1 MASRAANGNMHTPVK
16 PNVSIDD
23 MPMSTDVGPGP
34 QVKVSYQDSYSNEL
48 DDVAHSID
56 GSDHEYQ
63 QLMEEAM
70 HAFTE
75 EEVEQMMGFLKER
88 GMMAFL
94 QRYVGQLD
102 IPPSKL
108 LLAFGVLLAP
118 DLRSQLTEEHYIA
131 LLKQAIS
138 RTLRDRERLSQYET
152 IDDAVALIRN
162 SKHIL
167 VLTGA
172 GISVS
177 CGIPDFRSTQGI
189 YAQLR
194 ESEIGQTLAD
204 PQQMFDL
211 KFFKEN
217 PSVFYSFAHRIFPSN
232 FKPSPCHYFIK
243 LLEDKS
249 KLLRNYTQNIDTL
262 ETVAGVKKV
271 LNCHGSFATAS
282 CITCGTQFPGEEIK
296 EDIFAERIPKCTVC
310 IGKGREAGK
319 KKSKGKGKM
328 KPWEEEVTDEDEYK
342 SILKPD
348 ITFFG
353 EKLTSRFDKAL
364 FEDREEVDLL
374 LVIGTSLTVAPVSEI
389 LHHIPHSIPQII
401 INKTPVPHVNPDIV
415 ILGEADEA
423 VRYLS
428 YRLGWELPIPPS
440 SEAAHKRPREDVP
453 VPPERVGQT
462 WIWTFG
468 SADGGEWLEEVK
480 EGKIRRYMLA
490 SSDDESGEDEGDEEV
505 SGDYLR
511 PPKGRDS
518 EESDNSQASKRRR
531 LQ

>member
-1 MASRAANGNMHTPVK
+1 M
-16 PNVSIDD
+16 VSFLRKYI
-23 MPMSTDVGPGP
+23 
-34 QVKVSYQDSYSNEL
+34 
-48 DDVAHSID
+48 
-56 GSDHEYQ
+56 
-63 QLMEEAM
+63 
-70 HAFTE
+70 
-75 EEVEQMMGFLKER
+75 VEQE
-88 GMMAFL
+88 
-94 QRYVGQLD
+94 

-108 LLAFGVLLAP
+108 LYAFGVLLAP
-118 DLRSQLTEEHYIA
+118 DLRAQITEEDYLT

-138 RTLRDRERLSQYET
+138 RTLRDRERLVQYET
-152 IDDAVALIRN
+152 IDDAVRLIREA
-162 SKHIL
+162 KKIL

-194 ESEIGQTLAD
+194 ESEVGQALAD

-211 KFFKEN
+211 RFFKEN
-217 PSVFYSFAHRIFPSN
+217 PSVFYGSRIFPSN

-243 LLEDKS
+243 LLEDKG

-262 ETVAGVKKV
+262 ETVTRVKNV

-296 EDIFAERIPKCTVC
+296 DDIFAERIPKCKVC
-310 IGKGREAGK
+310 LDKGRESGK
-319 KKSKGKGKM
+319 KKQLNGKGKGKM
-328 KPWEEEVTDEDEYK
+328 QPWEEDATDEDEYK

-353 EKLTSRFDKAL
+353 EKLTDKFDKAL

-389 LHHIPHSIPQII
+389 LHHIPHSVPQIL

-423 VRYLS
+423 VKYLS
-428 YRLGWELPIPPS
+428 YRLGWELPSPDS
-440 SEAAHKRPREDVP
+440 DTLKRPREDIP
-453 VPPERVGQT
+453 VGPERIGRT
-462 WIWTFG
+462 WIWAFE
-468 SADGGEWLEEVK
+468 SAEGGEWLEDVK
-480 EGKIRRYMLA
+480 AGNIRRYMLA
-490 SSDDESGEDEGDEEV
+490 SSDEEDSDEDEDDEEG
-505 SGDYLR
+505 SAHHLR
-511 PPKGRDS
+511 PPKENRDGD
-518 EESDNSQASKRRR
+518 ESDNSQASKRRR
-531 LQ
+531 LE

>member
-1 MASRAANGNMHTPVK
+1 MG
-16 PNVSIDD
+16 
-23 MPMSTDVGPGP
+23 
-34 QVKVSYQDSYSNEL
+34 
-48 DDVAHSID
+48 
-56 GSDHEYQ
+56 
-63 QLMEEAM
+63 
-70 HAFTE
+70 AFSE
-75 EEVEQMMGFLKER
+75 EEVEEMMQFLKER
-88 GMMAFL
+88 GMVAFL
-94 QRYVGQLD
+94 RKYIGEAG

-118 DLRSQLTEEHYIA
+118 DLREQLTNEEC
-131 LLKQAIS
+131 LTVLRQAIS
-138 RTLRDRERLSQYET
+138 RTLRDRERILQYET
-152 IDDAVALIRN
+152 IDDAVRLIRDA
-162 SKHIL
+162 KKIL

-194 ESEIGQTLAD
+194 ESEVGQALAD

-243 LLEDKS
+243 LLEDKG

-262 ETVAGVKKV
+262 ETVTGVKNV

-282 CITCGTQFPGEEIK
+282 CITCGTQYPGEEIRD
-296 EDIFAERIPKCTVC
+296 DIFAERIPKCKVC
-310 IGKGREAGK
+310 LAKGRQSGK
-319 KKSKGKGKM
+319 KQLNGKGKAKM
-328 KPWEEEVTDEDEYK
+328 QPWEEEVTDEDEYK

-353 EKLTSRFDKAL
+353 EKLNDKFDKAL

-389 LHHIPHSIPQII
+389 LHHIPHSVPQIL

-423 VRYLS
+423 VRYLA
-428 YRLGWELPIPPS
+428 YRLGWELPIPD
-440 SEAAHKRPREDVP
+440 ADTLKRQREDIP
-453 VPPERVGQT
+453 VGPQRIGRT
-462 WIWTFG
+462 WIWAFQ
-468 SADGGEWLEEVK
+468 SADGGEWLEDVK
-480 EGKIRRYMLA
+480 AGNIRRYMLA
-490 SSDDESGEDEGDEEV
+490 SSDEESSDDEQEEEDGPAQH
-505 SGDYLR
+505 LR
-511 PPKGRDS
+511 PPKESRDGD
-518 EESDNSQASKRRR
+518 ESDNSQASKRRR
-531 LQ
+531 LA